1 MKKRNQKR
9 KRKSNSSVFDVIPI
23 DEPWFWIGVVLTAS
37 LGGII
42 LTLLKI
48 NGLL

>member
-1 MKKRNQKR
+1 MKKRNQ
-9 KRKSNSSVFDVIPI
+9 RKSNSSIFSVIPI
-23 DEPWFWIGVVLTAS
+23 DEPWFWIGVVLTVS